1 MIPRVQ
7 TFAWRL
13 LRKAL
18 ATGKRAGRFS
28 ARIDSNCSRC
38 GGEEDE
44 MHLFFLCPFAKAA
57 WYSRPWFIKTELI
70 FNDHHLLPDMIHF
83 LLSSNHP
90 CISVK
95 TLYTFLWCLWKS
107 RSDFLFNKIKVH
119 PTRIFSVASALL

>member
-13 LRKAL
+13 LRRAL
-18 ATGKRAGRFS
+18 PTGKRAGRFS
-28 ARIDSNCSRC
+28 THIHSNCSRC
-38 GGEEDE
+38 GQEEDE

-57 WYSRPWFIKTELI
+57 WYSSPWFIKTKLL
-70 FNDHHLLPDMIHF
+70 FNDHQLLPDMIHF

-95 TLYTFLWCLWKS
+95 TLFL
-107 RSDFLFNKIKVH
+107 
-119 PTRIFSVASALL
+119 